1 MNCRITD
8 LRSKEVICVKD
19 GCRLGNVCDV
29 EIDTCTGQL
38 CAIIVYGRTRWCGL
52 GGRENDICIPWKD
65 IQVIGEE
72 TILVCC
78 ERPTP
83 EPRKRKRGAFDG
95 LFD

>member
-8 LRSKEVICVKD
+8 LRAKEVICVKD
-19 GCRLGNVCDV
+19 GSRLGNVCDV

-38 CAIIVYGRTRWCGL
+38 CAIIVFGRPRWCGI
-52 GGRENDICIPWKD
+52 GGLDNDICIPWKD

-72 TILVCC
+72 TILVCF
-78 ERPTP
+78 ERPVS
-83 EPRKRKRGAFDG
+83 EPRRRKKGCFDG